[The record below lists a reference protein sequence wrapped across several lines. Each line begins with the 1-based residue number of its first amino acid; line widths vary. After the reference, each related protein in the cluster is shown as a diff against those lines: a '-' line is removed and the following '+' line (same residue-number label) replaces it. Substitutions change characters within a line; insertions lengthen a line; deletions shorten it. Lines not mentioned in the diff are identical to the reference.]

1 MAGQFAL
8 RSMSFCQNLHA
19 KFYANESQSLICS
32 LNLYDFSQI
41 NNHELGVL
49 IVKDEDREAF
59 NASITEA
66 QRLIRIST
74 ENIPSP
80 ASLQTAD
87 SDSKKN
93 QEQKKM
99 FRNHPQKVTIKLT
112 YLLMIKPLIWM
123 TAQAKTMKLMPSL
136 QIN

>member
-1 MAGQFAL
+1 
-8 RSMSFCQNLHA
+8 A
-19 KFYANESQSLICS
+19 KFYANENQSLICS

-49 IVKDEDREAF
+49 IVKDDDRDAF

-80 ASLQTAD
+80 ISLQ
-87 SDSKKN
+87 SMLF
-93 QEQKKM
+93 EYI
-99 FRNHPQKVTIKLT
+99 F
-112 YLLMIKPLIWM
+112 
-123 TAQAKTMKLMPSL
+123 
-136 QIN
+136 

>member
-1 MAGQFAL
+1 
-8 RSMSFCQNLHA
+8 
-19 KFYANESQSLICS
+19 
-32 LNLYDFSQI
+32 
-41 NNHELGVL
+41 VL

-66 QRLIRIST
+66 QRLIGSALKTFHPQHHYKPLTLIR
-74 ENIPSP
+74 
-80 ASLQTAD
+80 
-87 SDSKKN
+87 KN

>member
-1 MAGQFAL
+1 
-8 RSMSFCQNLHA
+8 
-19 KFYANESQSLICS
+19 
-32 LNLYDFSQI
+32 
-41 NNHELGVL
+41 VL

-87 SDSKKN
+87 SDSKKSGT
-93 QEQKKM
+93 EKRCFEIIHKK
-99 FRNHPQKVTIKLT
+99 
-112 YLLMIKPLIWM
+112 
-123 TAQAKTMKLMPSL
+123 
-136 QIN
+136 